1 MDGAPDSDKSLLERL
16 NALKPSTV
24 SLTTPSSDSNPI
36 STIERDKPPSRED
49 ALTARLKSLRNQSAV
64 PFDSAATD
72 HDRDGAG
79 ESTQPRPATQTET
92 PAESKSGIQQAP
104 TSNQITEDGDPLL
117 YTDDQTLE
125 ELLEELRSDETWL
138 DEVAAEEEEHQRV
151 TTLLTELNKS
161 SDVSRMPDSQ
171 ETPQE
176 NGEDSSDDNSEG
188 DFMTA
193 EIDSALAKVMDEVE
207 WEKAN
212 EDPSPPTPTPPKDA
226 EKASQHTTVSSP
238 KEDTF
243 NLPTVP
249 SELQDQPGL
258 PTSSSTQDESDVDFA
273 ASIASRMAALK
284 LSGSRN
290 LPSAPTAVVDSLGLP
305 QAPTFAPADRPVPGL
320 AKRAGLTDEDQK
332 TWCVVCLEDGTIR
345 CLGCEEDDNV
355 YCARCWKE
363 MHVGPQ
369 AGYDER
375 GHSWETF
382 SETVGSADETTN
394 AGRRLRRLLPTRAR
408 VDDWR
413 ARCSEQARKLTRKVK
428 LLFWRLKDRR
438 RRSRIMDRAVLKE
451 DREVDARAFI
461 YAAKMKPL
469 PIQFL
474 PTIREETE
482 EY

>member
-1 MDGAPDSDKSLLERL
+1 MGGALDSEKSLLERL

-24 SLTTPSSDSNPI
+24 SLTTPSSDSNHI

-64 PFDSAATD
+64 PSDSAVTD
-72 HDRDGAG
+72 HDHDGVS
-79 ESTQPRPATQTET
+79 EVTQPRLATQTGT
-92 PAESKSGIQQAP
+92 PTESKLGIQQAP
-104 TSNQITEDGDPLL
+104 TSGQVTDDADPLL

-161 SDVSRMPDSQ
+161 SDVSVVPDSQ
-171 ETPQE
+171 ETSQAD
-176 NGEDSSDDNSEG
+176 GEDSSDDNSEG

-193 EIDSALAKVMDEVE
+193 EVDSALAKAMDEVE
-207 WEKAN
+207 WEKAKRGS
-212 EDPSPPTPTPPKDA
+212 SPPTPTPPKDA
-226 EKASQHTTVSSP
+226 QKASQHATVLSP

-249 SELQDQPGL
+249 SELQDQPDL
-258 PTSSSTQDESDVDFA
+258 PASSAQDESDVDFA

-284 LSGSRN
+284 LSGPRN
-290 LPSAPTAVVDSLGLP
+290 LPSAPTAAVDSLGLP

-320 AKRAGLTDEDQK
+320 AKRTGLTDEDQK

-345 CLGCEEDDNV
+345 CLGCEDDDNV

-382 SETVGSADETTN
+382 SA
-394 AGRRLRRLLPTRAR
+394 RAR
-408 VDDWR
+408 
-413 ARCSEQARKLTRKVK
+413 
-428 LLFWRLKDRR
+428 
-438 RRSRIMDRAVLKE
+438 
-451 DREVDARAFI
+451 
-461 YAAKMKPL
+461 
-469 PIQFL
+469 
-474 PTIREETE
+474 
-482 EY
+482 